1 MCELFGLS
9 SNRPVQPGGLLCRFG
24 ARGGDTAD
32 NPDGWGLATLED
44 DAFRRSDRGEGRA
57 PITKPYSLR
66 SFVPL
71 LDQARLRFHLAKEP
85 LPAAHSARFRELCG
99 QTRSSLI
106 LGHVRK
112 ANPPTALVLAN
123 THPFRRVCCGREWVF
138 AHNGILSDVAGL
150 DPPNTLHLCAPAGD
164 TDSEHAFCVV
174 LDSIAAVF
182 SSSDAA
188 QNHDWLDALA
198 RAAEML
204 ASHGRFNFLM
214 SDGVHLIAYGHD
226 RLHSLADARAAFRFD
241 ASPDLTTGRTS
252 EASRASLSAR
262 GPRLGPIS
270 EMAVIATEPLTEGP
284 GWLAFE
290 PGELR
295 VYRAGRQ
302 IAQFITHPRVMAPDS
317 DLPRTKPIVSD
328 VGRPAPL
335 KNGASP

>member
-9 SNRPVQPGGLLCRFG
+9 SNRPVPPGELLCRFG
-24 ARGGDTAD
+24 ARGGNTAD
-32 NPDGWGLATLED
+32 NPDGWGLATLSD
-44 DAFRRSDRGEGRA
+44 GAFRL
-57 PITKPYSLR
+57 T
-66 SFVPL
+66 
-71 LDQARLRFHLAKEP
+71 KEP
-85 LPAAHSARFRELCG
+85 NAAARSVSFQQLCG

-112 ANPPTALVLAN
+112 ANPPTAKILEN

-138 AHNGILSDVAGL
+138 AHNGIIPDTIALGGPGA
-150 DPPNTLHLCAPAGD
+150 TTLCALSGD

-174 LDSIAAVF
+174 LDRIATAF
-182 SSSDAA
+182 SSSAA
-188 QNHDWLDALA
+188 VQGHEWLDALA

-226 RLHSLADARAAFRFD
+226 RLHSLADTRATFWLD
-241 ASPDLTTGRTS
+241 AATET
-252 EASRASLSAR
+252 
-262 GPRLGPIS
+262 
-270 EMAVIATEPLTEGP
+270 AVIATEPLTEGP

-302 IAQFITHPRVMAPDS
+302 IAHFITHPRATAPAPDG
-317 DLPRTKPIVSD
+317 DLPRTKTIVPD
-328 VGRPAPL
+328 TGRHAPL
-335 KNGASP
+335 KNGTSP